1 MAKSSGDGWLVLAV
15 IIIGAPVLGVMWLWK
30 KFGESITNAWN
41 WFTDNWIIIL
51 ISVVVIIV
59 LLGFAGNAAER
70 KEAEAEAERERIA
83 EEERIERER
92 IAEEKRIERE
102 RQEAEEEAER
112 ERIAEEERIERERQR
127 EERRRKRLAELT
139 EKYNEEI
146 ADKIMAGEIWLDQ
159 TPEQLTD
166 SWGEPDDKDI
176 KILKTKSKEIW
187 KYDEIGKNRYRKIV
201 TIENGLV
208 IGWEMK

>member
-30 KFGESITNAWN
+30 KFGASITNAWN

-51 ISVVVIIV
+51 ISIVVIVV

-70 KEAEAEAERERIA
+70 KKAEEEVERERIA

-92 IAEEKRIERE
+92 K
-102 RQEAEEEAER
+102 EAEEEAER
-112 ERIAEEERIERERQR
+112 ERIAEEERIVRERQR
-127 EERRRKRLAELT
+127 EEMRRERHAELT

-146 ADKIMAGEIWLDQ
+146 ADKIMVGEIWQEQ
-159 TPEQLTD
+159 TLEQLED
-166 SWGEPDDKDI
+166 SWGEPDDKDV

-208 IGWEMK
+208 VGWEMK